1 MKFDEVLSKYVNQK
15 HEPRQIGRYWSS
27 EIYSILKGKL
37 TPKNFFEPKQID
49 ITGAR
54 NIISGMAFEAQLKD
68 IFEKTGVK
76 FKYGDEI
83 KREIKITD
91 DIVLVV
97 KPDFEFEDWVLETKY
112 PTKTRQAIPP
122 WYELQ
127 LESEYRA
134 TNKPVKLGIFSYPFD
149 VKYIP
154 YQPDDKRWKL
164 IKQTLIEFDKKLKEI
179 NNDQIHNSK
188 NKTS

>member
-1 MKFDEVLSKYVNQK
+1 MRFDEILLRYANQK

-91 DIVLVV
+91 DIVLVS

-112 PTKTRQAIPP
+112 PTKTRQGIPE
-122 WYELQ
+122 WWLYQ

-134 TNKPVKLGIFSYPFD
+134 TNKPVKLGVFSYPFD
-149 VKYIP
+149 VNIFHTN
-154 YQPDDKRWKL
+154 QM
-164 IKQTLIEFDKKLKEI
+164 IKDG
-179 NNDQIHNSK
+179 S
-188 NKTS
+188 

>member
-1 MKFDEVLSKYVNQK
+1 MKTHELFLRYVNQDQ
-15 HEPRQIGRYWSS
+15 HPRIAGRYFAS
-27 EIYSILKGKL
+27 ELYQILKGKL

-91 DIVLVV
+91 DIVLVS

-112 PTKTRQAIPP
+112 PTHERQEIPP

-134 TNKPVKLGIFSYPFD
+134 TNKPVRLGIFSYPFD
-149 VKYIP
+149 VTYIK
-154 YQPDDKRWKL
+154 YQPDDKRWEL
-164 IKQTLIEFDKKLKEI
+164 IKQTLIEFDKKLRQIKELKA
-179 NNDQIHNSK
+179 DK
-188 NKTS
+188 

>member
-1 MKFDEVLSKYVNQK
+1 MNTETLLLKYVNQE

-27 EIYSILKGKL
+27 EIYQILKGKL
-37 TPKNFFEPKQID
+37 TPKNFFKQKDID

-54 NIISGMAFEAQLKD
+54 NIISGIAFEAQLKD

-83 KREIKITD
+83 KREVKITD
-91 DIVLVV
+91 DIILVV

-112 PTKTRQAIPP
+112 PTQIREGISP
-122 WYELQ
+122 WYQFQ

-154 YQPDDKRWKL
+154 YQPDDKRWEL
-164 IKQTLIEFDKKLKEI
+164 IKQTLIEFDNKLK
-179 NNDQIHNSK
+179 QLK
-188 NKTS
+188 